1 MLRCSPRCRTGVWRE
16 DPAEEEERPAD
27 LCRLINLLCRLINLL
42 CRLINLCWAL
52 PLAGY
57 GRNEDKAAKGR
68 AATRP

>member
-1 MLRCSPRCRTGVWRE
+1 MLWRSPRCRTGGWRE

-27 LCRLINLLCRLINLL
+27 LCRLINLRC
-42 CRLINLCWAL
+42 AL

-57 GRNEDKAAKGR
+57 GLNEDKAAKGR